1 MSRMNKIFGEFHLDS
16 NKKQPTSYADSS
28 RRSLNENFE
37 SISLET
43 EAETETEEQAHD
55 YNIQNNIRRLYGK
68 PGIKSAV
75 IGGHPDFDHLGSDEK
90 EMGFVTTLFVD
101 IKGSTRLGVF
111 YSPEKVFLFKNQ
123 IIKCAIE
130 SVLAFDGHVH
140 RIMGD
145 AVLAFFRGNGNAN
158 DSAIDALNCGAI
170 LVQYIREEVV
180 PKLRDLGLEEDVGIR
195 VGIDYG
201 KQEQVLWGMYGYAG
215 VSEVTAT
222 SFHVDVAAKL
232 QQCAPRNR
240 VMLGQAFVEL
250 LDLHD
255 EVIEI
260 KRATSDGLKVAQPYV
275 SPNYR
280 DADGKPMNYK
290 QYVLSQDKYSALL
303 PYSDDDELAIKITS
317 TIKRQAN
324 IPSQDQYYKCSRSV
338 PLNYGVEFKALF
350 MPLTNTDNVEVVFR
364 VENNGKQAS
373 EATGNGNHE
382 TSVKAI
388 KRETGEFF
396 AKHWESAS
404 YLGLHHMFISVYED
418 GELTVSEQKYSLFI
432 GGRL

>member
-16 NKKQPTSYADSS
+16 NKTQPTFYADSS
-28 RRSLNENFE
+28 HRSLNEIFE
-37 SISLET
+37 SVSLE
-43 EAETETEEQAHD
+43 AEEQAHD

-280 DADGKPMNYK
+280 DADGKPMNYR

-303 PYSDDDELAIKITS
+303 PYPEDEGLAIKISS
-317 TIKRQAN
+317 TLKRQAGTQ
-324 IPSQDQYYKCSRSV
+324 SDDRYFKCSRSV
-338 PLNYGVEFKALF
+338 PLNHGIEFKALF
-350 MPLTNTDNVEVVFR
+350 YPVTETNNVEVKFR
-364 VENNGKQAS
+364 VENNGQQARAI
-373 EATGNGNHE
+373 EGGGDHE
-382 TSVKAI
+382 NFVKAVR
-388 KRETGEFF
+388 RESGEFF
-396 AKHWESAS
+396 AKSWEGSS
-404 YLGLHHMFISVYED
+404 YLGLHYMFVSVYED
-418 GELTVSEQKYSLFI
+418 GKLTLPEQKYSVFI
-432 GGRL
+432 G

>member
-1 MSRMNKIFGEFHLDS
+1 MNKIFGEFHLDS
-16 NKKQPTSYADSS
+16 NITQPAFYADSS
-28 RRSLNENFE
+28 HRSLNEIFE
-37 SISLET
+37 SVSV
-43 EAETETEEQAHD
+43 EAEAEEQAHD

-260 KRATSDGLKVAQPYV
+260 KRATSSGLKVEQPYV

-280 DADGKPMNYK
+280 DADGKPMNYR

-303 PYSDDDELAIKITS
+303 PYPEDEGLAIKISS
-317 TIKRQAN
+317 TLKRQAGTQ
-324 IPSQDQYYKCSRSV
+324 SGDRYFKCSRSV
-338 PLNYGVEFKALF
+338 PLNHGIEFKALF
-350 MPLTNTDNVEVVFR
+350 YPVTETNNVEVKFR
-364 VENNGKQAS
+364 VENNGQQARAI
-373 EATGNGNHE
+373 EGGGDHE
-382 TSVKAI
+382 NFVKAVR
-388 KRETGEFF
+388 RESGEFF
-396 AKHWESAS
+396 AKSWEGSS
-404 YLGLHHMFISVYED
+404 CLGLHYMFVSVYED
-418 GELTVSEQKYSLFI
+418 GKLTLPEQKYSVFI
-432 GGRL
+432 G